1 MTLHGATGGR
11 IRIGLDFLV
20 PEEMVILKGRI
31 RVSLYLFFS
40 SGQL

>member
-11 IRIGLDFLV
+11 IRIGLDFVLLRR
-20 PEEMVILKGRI
+20 MGLLKGRI